1 MENLILF
8 TNSSS
13 IQKHWEKSID
23 KKLYTTLYF
32 EDFNNLLTY
41 IQTLDK
47 TNTYTLMF
55 DERSVSN
62 IDDSLE
68 KISLYSFI
76 KILLFHSM
84 PNVNHALK
92 LLKYNVYGY
101 ENSYIHK
108 NNLSKMLYNISNKK
122 KWFFRDLTNFII
134 NNYIENT
141 QKQEP
146 DFFKLLT
153 QQEKEI
159 ALMIADGHSN
169 KEIAQSK
176 DIALSTVKNHI
187 HHIFEKAGVSD
198 RFALALKFKS

>member
-1 MENLILF
+1 
-8 TNSSS
+8 
-13 IQKHWEKSID
+13 
-23 KKLYTTLYF
+23 
-32 EDFNNLLTY
+32 
-41 IQTLDK
+41 
-47 TNTYTLMF
+47 
-55 DERSVSN
+55 
-62 IDDSLE
+62 
-68 KISLYSFI
+68 
-76 KILLFHSM
+76 
-84 PNVNHALK
+84 
-92 LLKYNVYGY
+92 
-101 ENSYIHK
+101 
-108 NNLSKMLYNISNKK
+108 MLYNISNKK